1 MCSGKRDLLVSNEA
15 YLCQNRPTCMP
26 QVGAGARKILKISG
40 SYNRKV
46 GGKYNRK
53 ISGKYNGKSELDV
66 EAVDVSLAHL

>member
-1 MCSGKRDLLVSNEA
+1 
-15 YLCQNRPTCMP
+15 MP